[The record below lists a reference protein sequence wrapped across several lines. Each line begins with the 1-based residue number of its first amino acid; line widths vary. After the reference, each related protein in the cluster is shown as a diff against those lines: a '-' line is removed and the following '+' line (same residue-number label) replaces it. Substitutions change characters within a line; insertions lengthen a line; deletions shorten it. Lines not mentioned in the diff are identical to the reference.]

1 MFSIW
6 IKEVRSFLSSLIA
19 YVVIAVF
26 LLAIGLFMWI
36 YPSTNALDY
45 GAAGLDT
52 LFMMAPWVFIF
63 LISAITMRSFA
74 EEKKTGTI
82 ELLATHPVKDW
93 QIIGGKYLAGLTL
106 VVFALIPTLLYYYT
120 IYALGSPTGNLDSGA
135 TWGSYLGLIFLGSC
149 YLSIG
154 LFSSVLTDNQI
165 VAFILSTFL
174 CFFFF
179 SVLGQVSELFANLG
193 LEFLIEWIG
202 IEQHYQSISR
212 GVIDTRDV
220 LYFMSFTLIF
230 LGFTYFI
237 FGKKK
242 W

>member
-1 MFSIW
+1 MLTIW

-45 GAAGLDT
+45 GTAGLDT

-74 EEKKTGTI
+74 EEKKSGTI
-82 ELLATHPVKDW
+82 ELLSTHPVTDW
-93 QIIGGKYLAGLTL
+93 QIVLGKYLAGLTL
-106 VVFALIPTLLYYYT
+106 VLFALVPTLLYYYT
-120 IYALGSPTGNLDSGA
+120 IYQLGSPVGNIDTGA

-149 YLSIG
+149 YVSIG
-154 LFSSVLTDNQI
+154 LLASVITENQI
-165 VAFILSTFL
+165 VSFILSTFF
-174 CFFFF
+174 CFICF
-179 SVLGQVSELFANLG
+179 SVLGQTSELFANFG
-193 LEFLIEWIG
+193 LEYAIEWLG
-202 IEQHYQSISR
+202 IEHHYQSISR
-212 GVIDTRDV
+212 GVVDTRDV
-220 LYFMSFTLIF
+220 LYFLSFTAAF
-230 LGFTYFI
+230 LGLTHFI
-237 FGKKK
+237 FGRKK

>member
-1 MFSIW
+1 MISIW
-6 IKEVRSFLSSLIA
+6 IREVQSFLSSLIA

-45 GAAGLDT
+45 GSAGLDT
-52 LFMMAPWVFIF
+52 LFMMSPWVFIF

-82 ELLATHPVKDW
+82 ELLSTHPIADW
-93 QIIGGKYLAGLTL
+93 QIVGGKYLAGLTL

-120 IYALGSPTGNLDSGA
+120 IYSLGSPAGNIDSGA

-149 YLSIG
+149 YVSIG
-154 LFSSVLTDNQI
+154 LFASVLTDNQI
-165 VAFILSTFL
+165 VSFILSTFM
-174 CFFFF
+174 CFMLF
-179 SVLGQVSELFANLG
+179 SVLGQVSGLFDGFG
-193 LEFLIEWIG
+193 LEYAVEWLG
-202 IEQHYQSISR
+202 IDFHYQSISR
-212 GVIDTRDV
+212 GVVDTRDV
-220 LYFMSFTLIF
+220 VYFLSFTAVF
-230 LGFTYFI
+230 LGLTHFV
-237 FGKKK
+237 FGRKK